1 MLINDTSLLAEE
13 TRKKLNAT
21 GLIHINN
28 GGKPITEEQALHLIE
43 AFSEEN
49 IQKYLKAKGIKY

>member
-1 MLINDTSLLAEE
+1 MLINDTSLLTEE

-28 GGKPITEEQALHLIE
+28 GGKPITEDDALELIKL
-43 AFSEEN
+43 FSKEN
-49 IQKYLKAKGIKY
+49 MQKYLKAKGMKK

>member
-1 MLINDTSLLAEE
+1 MLINDTSLLTEE

-28 GGKPITEEQALHLIE
+28 GGKPITEDEALGLIKI
-43 AFSEEN
+43 FSEEN
-49 IQKYLKAKGIKY
+49 MSKYLKKKGLI

>member
-1 MLINDTSLLAEE
+1 MLINDTSLLTEE

-28 GGKPITEEQALHLIE
+28 GGKPITEDEALGLIE
-43 AFSEEN
+43 IFSEEN
-49 IQKYLKAKGIKY
+49 MSKYLKKKGLI